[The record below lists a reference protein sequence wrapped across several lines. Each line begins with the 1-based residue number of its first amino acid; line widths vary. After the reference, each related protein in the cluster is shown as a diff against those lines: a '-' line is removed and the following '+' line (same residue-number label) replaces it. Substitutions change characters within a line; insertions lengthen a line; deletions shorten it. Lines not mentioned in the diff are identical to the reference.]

1 MRIYGANGTA
11 LATTSKTTRRTA
23 SGTFTLNEEEAPSGA
38 AAATTLRSVG
48 TIDALIALQGLE
60 DATERRK
67 RAVTQGRAALDEL
80 EQLKIDMLD
89 GSLDPSNVSRL
100 KAVAAGLKQGSGD
113 PGLDTVLAEIDLRV
127 EVELAKASRR

>member
-1 MRIYGANGTA
+1 M
-11 LATTSKTTRRTA
+11 
-23 SGTFTLNEEEAPSGA
+23 
-38 AAATTLRSVG
+38 
-48 TIDALIALQGLE
+48 IALQGLE